1 MTTYHYILFVLF
13 SGLTGWLTVYLALY
27 ILLYPEKPIGL
38 AGIQIQGI
46 LPSYKKDLAEM
57 LADTFTREFFGS
69 AVLKETISSPALF
82 EKLKPEIESHVDL
95 FLREKLKV
103 HFPMLSM
110 LVGEKTISQL
120 KNAFMTELEGL
131 FPTVMNSY
139 LGNLNSSDTKKIIT
153 QGLTGIPLKNTP
165 VSTNK
170 TLQKLFIRLQL
181 AGILVGL
188 TLGCLQALVLMLLS

>member
-1 MTTYHYILFVLF
+1 M
-13 SGLTGWLTVYLALY
+13 Y

-38 AGIQIQGI
+38 AGIRIQGI
-46 LPSYKKDLAEM
+46 LPSYKRPLAEM

-69 AVLKETISSPALF
+69 AVLKETVSSPALF

-139 LGNLNSSDTKKIIT
+139 LGNLNSSDTRKIIT
-153 QGLTGIPLKNTP
+153 QLLTGTSLKNNP

>member
-1 MTTYHYILFVLF
+1 M
-13 SGLTGWLTVYLALY
+13 
-27 ILLYPEKPIGL
+27 
-38 AGIQIQGI
+38 QGI
-46 LPSYKKDLAEM
+46 LPSYKRPLAEM

-69 AVLKETISSPALF
+69 AVLKETVSSPALF

-153 QGLTGIPLKNTP
+153 KAYRHLAEKHPGFHEQNTP
-165 VSTNK
+165 K
-170 TLQKLFIRLQL
+170 TVYPPTAGRYPGGFDPWLF
-181 AGILVGL
+181 AGIGTHAFELNPPQNFLTHLLNATHPDKGL
-188 TLGCLQALVLMLLS
+188 DFECFEGYLQPKK